1 MNEKIAQLGLCFVSR
16 FTSGDILQHN
26 NHGGPCRVVKTRLP
40 NTDNN
45 VSFHVNV
52 AVRLLHTVKSAI
64 MVIYCSY
71 DNNCVSVRSNKDIN
85 ITQAASLQAPGTQPS
100 YLSKHIGQ
108 ISAAGCVELCYPLTC
123 FEEDNLIVL
132 TEVHEASD
140 ALGKLHHIVNSV
152 GDVDGTLLP
161 HRFCWLKGQKE
172 MRTVSNYSNHM
183 ENFCVSKQWRFTVLC
198 HTRCT
203 FIW

>member
-1 MNEKIAQLGLCFVSR
+1 M
-16 FTSGDILQHN
+16 
-26 NHGGPCRVVKTRLP
+26 
-40 NTDNN
+40 
-45 VSFHVNV
+45 
-52 AVRLLHTVKSAI
+52 KSAI
-64 MVIYCSY
+64 RVIYCSY
-71 DNNCVSVRSNKDIN
+71 DNNCVRVRSNKDIN
-85 ITQAASLQAPGTQPS
+85 ITLAASLQAPGTQPS

-140 ALGKLHHIVNSV
+140 ALGKLHHVVNGV

-161 HRFCWLKGQKE
+161 HRLCRLKGQKD
-172 MRTVSNYSNHM
+172 MRSVPNYSNHTDT
-183 ENFCVSKQWRFTVLC
+183 FCVSKLWSFTVLG
-198 HTRCT
+198 HTMCT